1 MELRAKNIMK
11 GDRIIWA
18 ILILLSLV
26 SMLIVYSATGALAF
40 REAGGNTFHYLV
52 RQIVFIS
59 LGFAAILIMVNII
72 PVKLYSI
79 ISRLMVWISIG
90 LLGIAIGM
98 KMANPLSDET
108 GRTLNLGFMS
118 FQPAEIAKLSLIMY
132 AAKMLGINQGSK
144 EDLRNGFI
152 KIMVYSVIIC
162 GMIALSN
169 FSTAALLF
177 AAIMCMCFI
186 GRVPARYLFIVVA
199 IGVAFVA
206 LIYFADG
213 LGEKL
218 HVSRFDTVRGRI
230 ERFIN
235 GDPAAEQ
242 GITQADYAKLALYNG
257 GFIGKGPGN
266 SEVANY
272 MASAYN
278 DFIFAIIIEEY
289 GIGGGILVL
298 MLYLILFFRG
308 INIVKKTNRTFPAFL
323 VSGLTLLLVFQAFIN
338 IGVSAG
344 VLPVTGQPL
353 PWISMGGTSLIFT
366 SIAFGC
372 ILSVS
377 YQNQKNVVPEMPIPA
392 PEADILDEDQEM

>member
-1 MELRAKNIMK
+1 MELRVKNMMK

-18 ILILLSLV
+18 VLILLSLA
-26 SMLIVYSATGALAF
+26 SMLIVYSATGALAY

-79 ISRLMVWISIG
+79 VSRLMVWISIG
-90 LLGIAIGM
+90 LLGLAIGM
-98 KMANPLSDET
+98 KMTNPVSAET

-132 AAKMLGINQGSK
+132 AAKMLGIRQSSK
-144 EDLRNGFI
+144 EEL
-152 KIMVYSVIIC
+152 KIAFYNILIYSVIIC
-162 GMIALSN
+162 GMIFLSN
-169 FSTAALLF
+169 FSTAVLLF
-177 AAIMCMCFI
+177 GTIMCMCFI
-186 GRVPARYLFIVVA
+186 GRVPVRYLFMVLAVGAGLI
-199 IGVAFVA
+199 A
-206 LIYFADG
+206 LIYFVDF
-213 LGEKL
+213 GENME
-218 HVSRFDTVRGRI
+218 VSRLHTIRGRI
-230 ERFIN
+230 ERFMH
-235 GDPAAEQ
+235 GDPAAQE
-242 GITQADYAKLALYNG
+242 GITQADYAKLAIYNG
-257 GFIGKGPGN
+257 GIIGKGPGN

-272 MASAYN
+272 ISQAYN
-278 DFIFAIIIEEY
+278 DFIFAIIVEEY
-289 GIGGGILVL
+289 GLMGGIAIL

-323 VSGLTLLLVFQAFIN
+323 VTGLTLLLVFQALIN

-377 YQNQKNVVPEMPIPA
+377 YQNQKNKVVEVQPVAAEIDVP
-392 PEADILDEDQEM
+392 DEDHEM